1 MQQKELASL
10 LDISPAMVSR
20 LAKRGMPTDTIERA
34 ERWRK
39 RHLEPGRVK
48 GSRADTIKPVCLEP
62 EPIKTIKPQAAPQVP
77 PLVPDM
83 EALGG
88 LIDDAMDKGNQ
99 YGAAVRAFQL
109 RRLMRHIT
117 DNDCPVRLT
126 LRVWVFLLD
135 YMLHEEADIRSAP
148 VTGELLTAAEFCSSS
163 AQSQSNWSPGSV
175 LFEACDFDDNAL
187 NGWPDSDCNDEETEN

>member
-10 LDISPAMVSR
+10 LDISTAMVSR
-20 LAKRGMPTDTIERA
+20 LVKRGMPTDTIERA

-48 GSRADTIKPVCLEP
+48 GSRADTIKTVRLEP
-62 EPIKTIKPQAAPQVP
+62 EPPKTIKPQAAPQVM

-83 EALGG
+83 EALGS
-88 LIDDAMDKGNQ
+88 LIDDALAKGNQ

-135 YMLHEEADIRSAP
+135 YMLHEEADVRSAIA
-148 VTGELLTAAEFCSSS
+148 TGELLTASEFCSSS
-163 AQSQSNWSPGSV
+163 TQSMYHWSPGSV

-187 NGWPDSDCNDEETEN
+187 NGWPDGDCDDDETEN